1 MLHRLSVT
9 CLLVGTQ
16 FLYPFFLQAQAP
28 NISITRDQ
36 YLDKLEARH
45 KDLSLELKAILGDAF
60 VLPEGVIKPENPA
73 QGEFDSLPGPIKS
86 NFFYENNS
94 TQAQTKVTTDSNESG
109 DEPLYESEVV
119 PPRFL
124 EDEKGTYFIQPY
136 VGLSV
141 IGGDLKVGVDIPE
154 MDADLGYSLGVRAGR
169 RWGNL

>member
-73 QGEFDSLPGPIKS
+73 QGEFDSLPGPIK
-86 NFFYENNS
+86 
-94 TQAQTKVTTDSNESG
+94 VI
-109 DEPLYESEVV
+109 
-119 PPRFL
+119 FL
-124 EDEKGTYFIQPY
+124 RK
-136 VGLSV
+136 
-141 IGGDLKVGVDIPE
+141 
-154 MDADLGYSLGVRAGR
+154 
-169 RWGNL
+169 